1 MGMEREA
8 HRWIARLNA
17 ASDEALDA
25 LLDVPLA
32 LDVWEIH
39 RGPSPWVV
47 AAAEEAVLTEIE
59 RRGLARVERLETI
72 AEYLRRVQG
81 STEG

>member
-1 MGMEREA
+1 MEREA
-8 HRWIARLNA
+8 HHWIARLNA
-17 ASDEALDA
+17 ASDAALDA

-39 RGPSPWVV
+39 RGPSPCVV
-47 AAAEEAVLTEIE
+47 AVAEEGVLIEIE

-72 AEYLRRVQG
+72 AEYVTRVQG

>member
-1 MGMEREA
+1 MEREA

-17 ASDEALDA
+17 ASDEALDT

-39 RGPSPWVV
+39 RGPSPYVV
-47 AAAEEAVLTEIE
+47 AAAEEEVLTEIE